1 MISVEILSPEWSRR
15 VEAEAIFL
23 PGAEGEFEVLVN
35 HAPIISLLTEG
46 KIRWRN
52 IPQAGVTSE
61 DSLEIKGG
69 VVRLKDNK
77 MQICIETR

>member
-1 MISVEILSPEWSRR
+1 MISVEILSPEWSRH
-15 VEAEAIFL
+15 VEAEAVFL
-23 PGAEGEFEVLVN
+23 PGAEGEFEVLIN
-35 HAPIISLLTEG
+35 HAPIISLLTPG

-52 IPQAGVTSE
+52 IPESGGPSE

-69 VVRLKDNK
+69 VVRLKENK